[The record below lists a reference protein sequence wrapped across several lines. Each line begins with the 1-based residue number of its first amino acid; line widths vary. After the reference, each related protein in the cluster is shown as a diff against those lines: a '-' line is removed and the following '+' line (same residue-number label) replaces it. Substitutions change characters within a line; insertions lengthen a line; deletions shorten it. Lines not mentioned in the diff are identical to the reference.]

1 MVLSVIIRKVSD
13 HRVGIFLKGFAELL
27 IEYAEINLKDD

>member
-1 MVLSVIIRKVSD
+1 MILSVIMRKVSD

-27 IEYAEINLKDD
+27 IEYAEINWKDD

>member
-1 MVLSVIIRKVSD
+1 MILNVIMKKVSD

-27 IEYAEINLKDD
+27 IEYSSVSA